1 MHLLYK
7 ICLAAAMAAM
17 ACVSSFGSAN
27 AQSGGSSG
35 TINGS
40 VLDSTGAVVANAT
53 VEIHNPVTGYD
64 RSATTDGKGDFSF
77 VNVPFNPYHMTVTAS
92 GFAQYAQDV
101 TVRSAVP
108 ASVEINLQVSGTTTT
123 VTVEDKGDLVEN
135 DPTFH
140 SDVDKQLIDRLP
152 MGSGSST
159 MSAIVGEATPGI
171 ASDSNGQIHG
181 YGDHAENS
189 YNIDDQPDT
198 DQHSK
203 TFSNQISVDTIQS
216 MEVIAGAPPAEYGGK
231 TSVVIVATT
240 RSGQGVTTPHG
251 SVNTSY
257 GSFGASTL
265 SADFAY
271 GGKNWGNF
279 ISVAGLNSGR
289 FLDAPEFAVMHDK
302 GNEQNL
308 FDRVDFQ
315 LSSADSIHLNFSYSR
330 SWFQTPNS
338 LDAENA
344 TAWNGLNG
352 VLPGVENYGG
362 VVPGTNIT
370 VGATDQRSKIG
381 TFNIAPSWT
390 RLISTNSVFT
400 LGAFVRRDDYN
411 YYPSNDPFADLG
423 PPSLQ
428 RQSVGQNRTLT
439 NAGIRSDISYVK
451 GVNNIKA
458 GVTYEQTFLNEND
471 TIGIVDPA
479 YNAPCITSSP
489 VTVFPPNP
497 NPYVPVPGFTAPSQ
511 CTGANLPNVGPGTD
525 PPFPGNPNAP
535 GTAFYPYFNPILL
548 PYDLT
553 RGGSPYTFNGHT
565 DVKEL
570 ALYIQDAI
578 TAGHWSMNLGV
589 RGDLYNGLTTAS
601 QAEPRV
607 GISYNVKKTSTILRV
622 SYARTLESP
631 FNENLILSSIG
642 CSNPVLNPLL
652 SCSAPRSNPL
662 SPGFRNEFHAGLE
675 QALGRYLVF
684 SGEWITKYT
693 HNGYDFSVLGNTPIT
708 FPIEWHNAKIPGYA
722 GTLKVPNL
730 HGFSAQMVFSS
741 VAARFFQPQIGGA
754 GATVSTGAGLPFRI
768 DHDEKFNETTHLQ
781 YQPWKRGPWF
791 GFNWRYDSGLVAG
804 NAPCYGLGAANDCP
818 QSVPTGTP
826 AVRLQDVFGN
836 PLSADQE
843 YQAGFTCNGVRA
855 TPTTPLPSPCPAPLA
870 SSLIKVPANGAEN
883 DDHNP
888 PRIASRSLFDASV
901 GDDNL
906 FKGDHYKWSLTLTA
920 INLANKL
927 ALYNFLSTFSGTH
940 YVTPRALTA
949 ELGFHF

>member
-1 MHLLYK
+1 LEEIMQFSYK
-7 ICLAAAMAAM
+7 SWLAAAMVAA
-17 ACVSSFGSAN
+17 AVVVGIGAAN

-35 TINGS
+35 SINGT
-40 VLDSTGAVVANAT
+40 VLDSSGAVVANAA
-53 VEIHNPVTGYD
+53 VEIHNPVSGYD
-64 RSATTDGKGDFSF
+64 RTTTTDGKGSFSF
-77 VNVPFNPYHMTVTAS
+77 PNVPFNPYHMTVTAE
-92 GFAQYAQDV
+92 GFAKTAQDV
-101 TVRSAVP
+101 QVRSVVP
-108 ASVEINLQVSGTTTT
+108 ANIQINLAVSASSTTVSVEAA
-123 VTVEDKGDLVEN
+123 GDLVEN
-135 DPTFH
+135 DSTFH
-140 SDVDKQLIDRLP
+140 SDIDKELFDKVPLE
-152 MGSGSST
+152 SATSS
-159 MSAIVGEATPGI
+159 MSALVTQTTPGV
-171 ASDSNGQIHG
+171 AADSNGLFHG
-181 YGDHAENS
+181 LGDHAENS
-189 YNIDDQPDT
+189 FSVDGQPIT
-198 DQHSK
+198 DQQSK
-203 TFSNQISVDTIQS
+203 VFSNQIPLDSVQS
-216 MEVIAGAPPAEYGGK
+216 LEVISGAPPAEYGGK
-231 TSVVIVATT
+231 TSVVIVAAT

-251 SVNTSY
+251 SVTTSY
-257 GSFGASTL
+257 GAFGTSDVA
-265 SADFAY
+265 ADLAY

-279 ISVAGLNSGR
+279 ISVGGLNTGR
-289 FLDAPEFAVMHDK
+289 FLDPPEFAVVHDK
-302 GNEQNL
+302 GNEENV

-315 LSSADSIHLNFSYSR
+315 LSTADSIHFNFGYSR

-344 TAWNGLNG
+344 TAWSGLDG
-352 VLPGVENYGG
+352 VLPGTPGTLENYGG
-362 VVPGTNIT
+362 VVPGTAII

-381 TFNIAPSWT
+381 SFNIAPSWT
-390 RLISTNSVFT
+390 RVINTNTVFT

-411 YYPSNDPFADLG
+411 YYPSKDPFADLG

-439 NAGIRSDISYVK
+439 NTGIRSDISYVK

-458 GVTYEQTFLNEND
+458 GVTYAQTFLNEND

-479 YNAPCITSSP
+479 YNAPCITLA
-489 VTVFPPNP
+489 TATNP
-497 NPYVPVPGFTAPSQ
+497 DVPVPGFTAISQ
-511 CTGANLPNVGPGTD
+511 CAAAGYQANTAANSPGT
-525 PPFPGNPNAP
+525 
-535 GTAFYPYFNPILL
+535 TFYPNFNPTGTNLL
-548 PYDLT
+548 PFDLT
-553 RGGSPYTFNGHT
+553 RGGSPFNFNGHT

-570 ALYIQDAI
+570 ALFIQDAI
-578 TAGHWSMNLGV
+578 TVGKWSVNLGM
-589 RGDLYNGLTTAS
+589 RGDLYNGLTIAR
-601 QAEPRV
+601 QAEPRL
-607 GISYNVKKTSTILRV
+607 GISYNVKKTNTILRV

-631 FNENLILSSIG
+631 FNENLILSSTG
-642 CSNPVLNPLL
+642 CSNQVLRPFLACTGV
-652 SCSAPRSNPL
+652 SSGAL

-675 QALGRYLVF
+675 QAFGKYLVF

-754 GATVSTGAGLPFRI
+754 GATVANGANLPFRI
-768 DHDEKFNETTHLQ
+768 DHDEKFNQTTHLQ
-781 YQPWKRGPWF
+781 YQPWQRGPWF

-804 NAPCYGLGAANDCP
+804 NAPCYGLGAANNCP
-818 QSVPTGTP
+818 QSVPTGAP
-826 AVRLQDVFGN
+826 AVLLQDVFGN

-843 YQAGFTCNGVRA
+843 YEAGFTCNGVRA
-855 TPTTPLPSPCPAPLA
+855 TPTVPLPSPCLA
-870 SSLIKVPANGAEN
+870 SQFGSKLIKVPAINAEN

-888 PRIASRSLFDASV
+888 PRIASRNLFDASV

-949 ELGFHF
+949 QLGFHF